1 MAKKKSDFVV
11 MHTVQG
17 QMTAEIIKSHLED
30 EGIPVYLQSES
41 VGRVYGLIMDG
52 LGAVKIF
59 VPQEFAEEAKKI
71 IENGAPPR
79 AEE

>member
-1 MAKKKSDFVV
+1 MNENKSAFVV
-11 MHTVQG
+11 IETVQG

-52 LGAVKIF
+52 LGAIKIL
-59 VPQEFAEEAKKI
+59 VPLEFAEEAKKI
-71 IENGAPPR
+71 IKDNAPLKP
-79 AEE
+79 EE

>member
-1 MAKKKSDFVV
+1 
-11 MHTVQG
+11 
-17 QMTAEIIKSHLED
+17 
-30 EGIPVYLQSES
+30 
-41 VGRVYGLIMDG
+41 